1 MPPIGTTI
9 RFLHLSRAPLLFR
22 MSILKSG
29 YVSYDGQK
37 HSVFQGFSLCGYKY
51 SRSE

>member
-1 MPPIGTTI
+1 MPPNRNYNPIPASI
-9 RFLHLSRAPLLFR
+9 KSPLLFR

-29 YVSYDGQK
+29 YASYDGQK
-37 HSVFQGFSLCGYKY
+37 HPVFQGFSLCGYKY